1 MNRLIDSIKKFPL
14 AAFPKKRVFNGEKI
28 STAAKAFLIRLWFS
42 ESERIVFIKKLAIM
56 AKAGISINSAIKMM
70 EKNVSRQEV
79 KNLVAGLRLAV
90 EQGKPLARAM
100 KDAGVFGDLAVNVV
114 HIGESS
120 GSLAQNLDYL
130 SGEMQK
136 RRELKRS
143 VAAALIYPVFI
154 LIATVGIVIFLSV
167 YIFPKILPVFSGLR
181 GDLPWSTNLLIFF
194 AALMRD
200 YWWLAGIIFLA
211 AVLVWHLLI
220 RMEKAKIF
228 FDYWLLRLPMLG
240 AIFKNYYMANSCR
253 ALCLL
258 LRGGGGIVA
267 SLELAGKS
275 SGNLAYCRAF
285 GKSALA
291 ARSGGSIGENMAKEK
306 IFPSLAAQIIC
317 AGEMSGSLEDSL
329 ICVARMCEDEMN
341 GAAKNLSAAI
351 EPVLMVFAG
360 LLVGFVATAII
371 TPIYGITQLLQ
382 K

>member
-1 MNRLIDSIKKFPL
+1 MNRLIDPIKKFTL
-14 AAFPKKRVFNGEKI
+14 AAFPEKRVLNNGKV
-28 STAAKAFLIRLWFS
+28 STAAKIFWRRLWFS

-56 AKAGISINSAIKMM
+56 AKAGISIDGAIKMM
-70 EKNVSRQEV
+70 EKNAPRQEV
-79 KNLVAGLRLAV
+79 KNLIAGLRLAV

-136 RRELKRS
+136 KRELKRN
-143 VAAALIYPVFI
+143 VAAALIYPIFI

-167 YIFPKILPVFSGLR
+167 YIFPKILPVFSSLR
-181 GDLPWSTNLLIFF
+181 GDLPWSTNFLIFF
-194 AALMRD
+194 AAGLRD

-211 AVLVWHLLI
+211 AVLVWRLLT
-220 RMEKAKIF
+220 RMEKTKIF
-228 FDYWLLRLPMLG
+228 FDYWLLRLPIIG

-253 ALCLL
+253 ALYLL
-258 LRGGGGIVA
+258 LRGGAGIVA

-291 ARSGGSIGENMAKEK
+291 ARSGESIGENMAEEK
-306 IFPSLAAQIIC
+306 IFPSVAAQIIC
-317 AGEMSGSLEDSL
+317 AGEASGSLEDSL
-329 ICVARMCEDEMN
+329 VCVARMCEDEMN
-341 GAAKNLSAAI
+341 GAAKNLSAAV

>member
-1 MNRLIDSIKKFPL
+1 MNRLIAPIKKFIL
-14 AAFPKKRVFNGEKI
+14 SAFSEKRVFGGGKI
-28 STAAKAFLIRLWFS
+28 PTAAKIFWLRFWFS

-56 AKAGISINSAIKMM
+56 AKAGIPIDGAIKMM
-70 EKNVSRQEV
+70 EKNAPRRAVG
-79 KNLVAGLRLAV
+79 NLIVDLRLAV

-100 KDAGVFGDLAVNVV
+100 KNAGVFGDLAVNLV

-136 RRELKRS
+136 KRELKRN
-143 VAAALIYPVFI
+143 VAAALIYPIFI

-167 YIFPKILPVFSGLR
+167 YIFPKILPVFSGLK
-181 GDLPWSTNLLIFF
+181 GDLPWSTTLLIFL
-194 AALMRD
+194 AALLRD
-200 YWWLAGIIFLA
+200 YWWLAVILFLA
-211 AVLVWHLLI
+211 AALAWRLLI
-220 RMEKAKIF
+220 RTEKAKFF

-240 AIFKNYYMANSCR
+240 AIFKNYHMANSCR

-258 LRGGGGIVA
+258 LRGGAGIVA

-275 SGNLAYCRAF
+275 SGNSAYCRAF
-285 GKSALA
+285 EKSALA
-291 ARSGGSIGENMAKEK
+291 ARSGGSIGKNMAEEK

-317 AGEMSGSLEDSL
+317 AGEASGSLEDSL

-341 GAAKNLSAAI
+341 GAAKNLSAAV
-351 EPVLMVFAG
+351 EPVLMIFAG